1 MQRKDIAIF
10 IAGVIISALFW
21 IYKYNDPVP
30 FLLLFI
36 AIIIII
42 VLIFTIIIRETDYQ
56 KTIQDY
62 TKNVSFSTKIISI
75 ENNRILFSANITNVL
90 SYNCLIRL
98 YILNGDFEEH
108 LATAIVTNIQNN
120 SNIIQAD
127 IIGIVPEKESECANI
142 ETTNKNLFIIKP
154 NSDRSPLLMI
164 EHQVQHN
171 SCSNPSK

>member
-1 MQRKDIAIF
+1 MQYKDLAIF

-21 IYKYNDPVP
+21 IYNFNDPVP
-30 FLLLFI
+30 FWWFFI

-42 VLIFTIIIRETDYQ
+42 LLICIIIIRENHHQ

-62 TKNVSFSTKIISI
+62 TKNMSFSAKIISI
-75 ENNRILFSANITNVL
+75 KNERILFSANITNVL

-120 SNIIQAD
+120 SNIIQAK
-127 IIGIVPEKESECANI
+127 IIGFVPEKESEYANI

-154 NSDRSPLLMI
+154 NSDRSTLSMI
-164 EHQVQHN
+164 EHQI
-171 SCSNPSK
+171 

>member
-1 MQRKDIAIF
+1 MQYKDIAIF
-10 IAGVIISALFW
+10 IAGVITSALFW

-30 FLLLFI
+30 FLWLFI
-36 AIIIII
+36 AVIIILL
-42 VLIFTIIIRETDYQ
+42 LICIIIIRETDQ
-56 KTIQDY
+56 KKTIQDY
-62 TKNVSFSTKIISI
+62 TKNVSFSAKIISI

-127 IIGIVPEKESECANI
+127 IIGIAPEKESAYAHI

-154 NSDRSPLLMI
+154 NSDGATLLNI
-164 EHQVQHN
+164 EHYQHN
-171 SCSNPSK
+171 SGSNPSQ